1 MNDTTVPPA
10 QLPAQPSEKGTQI
23 SKVWVPVILIIA
35 VLLGFVLADRVPPSP
50 PLCPQDW
57 PYCIVSYNQYL
68 LYLSI
73 QRAIMLHVILSTIEM
88 VLLLALVAVYVKVYV
103 ETRANFSLGLLVMLG
118 ALTVYSFL
126 SYPLVVG
133 YVVGSEF
140 FPYADLLTIVAYSIF
155 LYLSLG

>member
-1 MNDTTVPPA
+1 MSETTSAPVQSPS
-10 QLPAQPSEKGTQI
+10 QSSEKGTQI

-35 VLLGFVLADRVPPSP
+35 VLLGLVLAERVPPSP

-57 PYCIVSYNQYL
+57 PYCVSSYNQYL

-73 QRAIMLHVILSTIEM
+73 QRAISLHVILSTIEM

-133 YVVGSEF
+133 YVVGSKF

>member
-1 MNDTTVPPA
+1 MSETTVAPVQTPTQPP
-10 QLPAQPSEKGTQI
+10 EKGTQI

-35 VLLGFVLADRVPPSP
+35 VLLGLVLAERVPPSP

-57 PYCIVSYNQYL
+57 PYCVSSYNQYL
-68 LYLSI
+68 IYLSI

-103 ETRANFSLGLLVMLG
+103 ETRANFSLGLLIMLG
-118 ALTVYSFL
+118 ALTIYSFL